1 MPTYRV
7 TMVGSTEEA
16 VTQETGWI
24 NLWDLAMDKRE
35 RERDPRRGRG
45 RVTPRL
51 GGGRQGAID
60 VSSG

>member
-35 RERDPRRGRG
+35 RERETPDVDADVLHHVSVEAG
-45 RVTPRL
+45 RVPL
-51 GGGRQGAID
+51 M
-60 VSSG
+60 

>member
-35 RERDPRRGRG
+35 REKPQTWTRTCYTTSRW
-45 RVTPRL
+45 
-51 GGGRQGAID
+51 RQAGCH
-60 VSSG
+60 